1 MASSLILGKYVIQK
15 VTGRYEATVVEDGAV
30 FERDGTIVD
39 VGPAALLRQRHQP
52 DRVLG
57 SPEHVVMPGF
67 VNSHHHVGLTPFQ
80 LGSPDYPLELTALIG
95 ALAKS

>member
-1 MASSLILGKYVIQK
+1 VNQVYINVIQK

-30 FERDGTIVD
+30 FERDGTIVE
-39 VGPAALLRQRHQP
+39 VGPAPQLRQRHRP

-80 LGSPDYPLELTALIG
+80 LGSPDYPLELAALIG